1 MNPEH
6 PKFKPFI
13 HFQFTT
19 LNVNEVAPV
28 ITAVVCM
35 LIKFGHP
42 FVVLGDPHPLP
53 FYN

>member
-13 HFQFTT
+13 QLQFTT
-19 LNVNEVAPV
+19 LHVNEVAPV

-42 FVVLGDPHPLP
+42 FV
-53 FYN
+53 

>member
-6 PKFKPFI
+6 PKLKPFI
-13 HFQFTT
+13 PLRFTT

-35 LIKFGHP
+35 LIKF
-42 FVVLGDPHPLP
+42 
-53 FYN
+53 